1 MAADPELSIV
11 VPVFNEAGNILQC
24 AGRVPGVRAIDDR
37 LERHGQADVPSL
49 QGKHRHRAEREGW
62 PPAAQI
68 AAIGA
73 GADGVI
79 LRTWVGREGEVP
91 RVPATLSWQ
100 EAVEL
105 AERLREIGAVVR
117 K

>member
-1 MAADPELSIV
+1 LVVDVASI
-11 VPVFNEAGNILQC
+11 AQ
-24 AGRVPGVRAIDDR
+24 RAKYS
-37 LERHGQADVPSL
+37 QAV
-49 QGKHRHRAEREGW
+49 AC
-62 PPAAQI
+62 
-68 AAIGA
+68 AAIAG

-91 RVPATLSWQ
+91 RVPATLRWS

-105 AERLREIGAVVR
+105 AERLRAIGAIVR